1 MTTLTIPSSSS
12 ITAPVWAEARR
23 LLGAAQTVIV
33 VTHVGPDG
41 DAIGSLLGVTNALQA
56 LGKTIIA
63 AVDGGVP
70 RHLAFIPGSDQVR
83 STLADVTADLVIS
96 VDASD
101 VPRTGEVGKYALA
114 LGVPVIMV
122 DHHRT
127 NLGFGMVNL
136 LDMDTSS
143 CAEVVLDWLDT
154 LGLALTP
161 DVAYCL
167 LTGIVTDTLCFRV
180 NSVTAHT
187 LEKAGRLM
195 QAGASLPDIT
205 QRTVNRRSTTALRLW
220 AHVLPTLKI
229 ENGVIWAVADQK
241 TLKKAHYVEEGGAGG
256 LVQLL
261 NEADETHIAA
271 VFREKDDGAVELH
284 LRAQPGFDVGSL
296 ALSLGGGGHT
306 LASGATIPGPL
317 ADVVARVVPLLKQTV
332 RDRLSALPQPTA

>member
-1 MTTLTIPSSSS
+1 MTASVGSSSSS
-12 ITAPVWAEARR
+12 IAPPVWAESQR
-23 LLGAAQTVIV
+23 LLNAAQNVIV
-33 VTHVGPDG
+33 VTHVAPDG
-41 DAIGSLLGVTNALQA
+41 DAIGSLLGVTAMLKA
-56 LGKTIIA
+56 LGKTVTP

-70 RHLAFIPGSDQVR
+70 KHLAFIPGSDQVQA
-83 STLADVTADLVIS
+83 TLTDATADLVIS

-101 VPRTGEVGKYALA
+101 VPRIGEVGKYALA
-114 LGVPVIMV
+114 LGVPLIMV

-127 NLGFGMVNL
+127 NLGFGAVNL

-143 CAEVVLDWLDT
+143 CAEVVLDWLDA
-154 LGLALTP
+154 LGIAPTP
-161 DVAYCL
+161 ELAYCL

-187 LEKAGRLM
+187 LEKAARLI

-220 AHVLPTLKI
+220 AQVLPTLKL
-229 ENGVIWAVADQK
+229 EGGVIWAIADKK
-241 TLKKAHYVEEGGAGG
+241 TLKKAHYIEEGGAGG

-261 NEADETHIAA
+261 NEADEAQIAA

-296 ALSLGGGGHT
+296 ALALGGGGHT

-317 ADVVARVVPLLKQTV
+317 ADVVARVLPLLKQVV
-332 RDRLSALPQPTA
+332 RDGLAAVQQPSA